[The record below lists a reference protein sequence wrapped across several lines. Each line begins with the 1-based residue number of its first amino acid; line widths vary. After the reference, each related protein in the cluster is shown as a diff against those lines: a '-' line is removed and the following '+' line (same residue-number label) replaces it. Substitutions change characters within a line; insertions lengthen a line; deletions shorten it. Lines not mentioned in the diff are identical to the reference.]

1 MEELRRQFTEDMEC
15 LCRDIKE
22 VSHNPSRFIEMLKS
36 GDSVAV
42 AKRLVMHE
50 PTSTFK
56 KLASINKLHLTVE
69 YYVVMPKYRP
79 LFNEEIIQVSKKR
92 LDDYKW
98 N

>member
-1 MEELRRQFTEDMEC
+1 MKELKRQFTEDMER

-22 VSHNPSRFIEMLKS
+22 ASHNPSRFIEMLKS
-36 GDSVAV
+36 GDSVDV
-42 AKRLVMHE
+42 AKRLVMNE

-69 YYVVMPKYRP
+69 YYVVMSKYRP
-79 LFNEEIIQVSKKR
+79 LFNEEIIQVSNKR

-98 N
+98 A